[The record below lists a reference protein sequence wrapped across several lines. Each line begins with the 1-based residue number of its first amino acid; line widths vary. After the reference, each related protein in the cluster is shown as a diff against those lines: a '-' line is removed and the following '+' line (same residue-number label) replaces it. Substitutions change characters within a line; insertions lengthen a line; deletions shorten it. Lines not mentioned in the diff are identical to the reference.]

1 MELSPHSPI
10 QYLKGVGEKR
20 AELFSKLSVF
30 DISDL
35 LSLYPRT
42 YEDLSV
48 ITPLEQAPIEQK
60 CCVRATVT
68 FGPEIRKTSGGR
80 QMFTFAATDGK
91 TPLKIIIFNN
101 VYAAKA
107 LRVGGCYLFYGKVS
121 GGFLSK
127 EMVSPEIFNAD
138 QNTVHAVYP
147 QTAGLNSKYISKCV
161 KTALDGLA
169 GKIIDPIPADI
180 LARNSLCTLE
190 TALLKVHFP
199 ENNGD
204 VEEGRRR
211 LIFGELL
218 GFSLGTALFRKNE
231 RTKTSVNMKT
241 DFSEE
246 FFKRLPFSPTS
257 AQKRTAKE
265 ICADM
270 AKGLPMRRLL
280 QGDVGSG
287 KTAVAAAALYTA
299 FKNGWQTA
307 FMAPT
312 EILAAQHFDSLKKL
326 LGEDM
331 NIALLTGS
339 LTKKTKAEIYADLK
353 SGKTDLVIGTHALIQ
368 QGVTF
373 KNLGLVIT
381 DEQHRFGVR
390 QRSSLTEKGENP
402 HLLVMSAT
410 PIPRS
415 LALIIYGDLDL
426 SVLDEM
432 PPGRTPVETYSVSS
446 ALHPRAYAYVRRH
459 LDGGNQGYI
468 ICPLVEEGDGGTLLS
483 AEKLY
488 GELSKNEFSGYTVG
502 LLHGKMKPKEKD
514 AVMRDFSS
522 GKIQL
527 LISTTV
533 VEVGVDVPNAVIMI
547 IENADRF
554 GLSQLHQLRGRVG
567 RGKDKSTCIL
577 ICDSKG
583 ETAKRRMDIMCKT
596 CDGFKIADEDLKMRG
611 PGDFFGSR
619 QHGLPIFKIA
629 DLTTDSGLVALS
641 AAAAKDILRDDP
653 SLSKP
658 KNNDLEIQIKKLFST
673 VSNGGIS

>member
-127 EMVSPEIFNAD
+127 EMISPEIFNAD

-257 AQKRTAKE
+257 AQKR
-265 ICADM
+265 
-270 AKGLPMRRLL
+270 
-280 QGDVGSG
+280 
-287 KTAVAAAALYTA
+287 AAC
-299 FKNGWQTA
+299 
-307 FMAPT
+307 
-312 EILAAQHFDSLKKL
+312 
-326 LGEDM
+326 
-331 NIALLTGS
+331 
-339 LTKKTKAEIYADLK
+339 
-353 SGKTDLVIGTHALIQ
+353 
-368 QGVTF
+368 
-373 KNLGLVIT
+373 
-381 DEQHRFGVR
+381 
-390 QRSSLTEKGENP
+390 
-402 HLLVMSAT
+402 
-410 PIPRS
+410 
-415 LALIIYGDLDL
+415 
-426 SVLDEM
+426 
-432 PPGRTPVETYSVSS
+432 
-446 ALHPRAYAYVRRH
+446 
-459 LDGGNQGYI
+459 GG
-468 ICPLVEEGDGGTLLS
+468 CSKGTLD
-483 AEKLY
+483 
-488 GELSKNEFSGYTVG
+488 
-502 LLHGKMKPKEKD
+502 P
-514 AVMRDFSS
+514 
-522 GKIQL
+522 
-527 LISTTV
+527 
-533 VEVGVDVPNAVIMI
+533 
-547 IENADRF
+547 
-554 GLSQLHQLRGRVG
+554 
-567 RGKDKSTCIL
+567 
-577 ICDSKG
+577 
-583 ETAKRRMDIMCKT
+583 AKRRLRRPRFTPPSKT
-596 CDGFKIADEDLKMRG
+596 AGRRPLWLPPKYWRRSILIRLK
-611 PGDFFGSR
+611 SC
-619 QHGLPIFKIA
+619 
-629 DLTTDSGLVALS
+629 SG
-641 AAAAKDILRDDP
+641 R
-653 SLSKP
+653 
-658 KNNDLEIQIKKLFST
+658 T
-673 VSNGGIS
+673 